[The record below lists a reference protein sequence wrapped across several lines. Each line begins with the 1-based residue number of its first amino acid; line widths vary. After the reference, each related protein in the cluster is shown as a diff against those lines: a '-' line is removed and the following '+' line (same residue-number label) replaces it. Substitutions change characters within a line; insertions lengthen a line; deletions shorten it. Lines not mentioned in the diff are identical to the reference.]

1 MKTITAPLK
10 YKTVGREVSVFLAGG
25 IVGCQD
31 WQTDV
36 IKSITCKSFGT
47 NLVIYNPRRP
57 SFPIDDQNAAEEQ
70 IAWEFEAL
78 NNADIFSMYFDGGES
93 DQPICMY
100 ELGRNIARICT
111 LHPGDFEKRI
121 VVTCSPDYKRKKDV
135 EVQVA
140 LATSGKVKVDIL
152 DDRMVADA
160 YDLHANKILD
170 AYEYLASRIGKMDY
184 NSAEYATALV
194 YESLFDEA
202 RNMAMTLQDID
213 SELRDAAQCE
223 GDYPG
228 GYPSENL
235 LPQLCKIMY
244 ADPGY
249 WQAEKYKRKRAN

>member
-1 MKTITAPLK
+1 MKTITAPQK
-10 YKTVGREVSVFLAGG
+10 YKTTDREISVFLAGG
-25 IVGCQD
+25 IVGCRD
-31 WQTDV
+31 WQKDV
-36 IKSITCKSFGT
+36 IKCITFKSFGT
-47 NLVIYNPRRP
+47 NLVVYNPRRP
-57 SFPIDDQNAAEEQ
+57 SFPISDPNAAEEQ

-100 ELGRNIARICT
+100 ELGRNIARIREM
-111 LHPGDFEKRI
+111 HPGDFEKRI
-121 VVTCSPDYKRKKDV
+121 VVTCSPNYKRKKDV

-140 LATSGKVKVDIL
+140 LATDKKVKVDTF
-152 DDRMVADA
+152 DDRVVADA
-160 YDLHANKILD
+160 FDLHATKILD
-170 AYEYLASRIGKMDY
+170 AYEYLAGRIGKMDY
-184 NSAEYATALV
+184 NSATYATDLA

-213 SELRDAAQCE
+213 SELRTAAQCE

-228 GYPSENL
+228 GYPSDKL

>member
-10 YKTVGREVSVFLAGG
+10 YKTTDREVSVFLAGG

-57 SFPIDDQNAAEEQ
+57 SFPIDDPNAAEEQ

-100 ELGRNIARICT
+100 ELGRNITRICT

-121 VVTCSPDYKRKKDV
+121 VITCSPDYKRKKDV

-160 YDLHANKILD
+160 YDLHAKKILD
-170 AYEYLASRIGKMDY
+170 AYEYLVSRIGKMDY
-184 NSAEYATALV
+184 NSAEYTTALV

-213 SELRDAAQCE
+213 SELRAAAQCE